1 MTEDQFRQQLQ
12 EKGYGEA
19 KIREFEPN
27 QDKEM
32 HTHDL
37 SAMALVMRGEFILAL
52 ESESTSYAPG
62 EWCELIAGTGPPFSW
77 PINSN
82 GGLIPRNR
90 VIGHVRH
97 STT

>member
-1 MTEDQFRQQLQ
+1 MNEDQFRQQLQ

-62 EWCELIAGTGPPFSW
+62 EWCELIAGTVHTERTGPDGATVLLSYK
-77 PINSN
+77 
-82 GGLIPRNR
+82 
-90 VIGHVRH
+90 
-97 STT
+97 

>member
-62 EWCELIAGTGPPFSW
+62 EWCELIAGTVHTEQTGPD
-77 PINSN
+77 
-82 GGLIPRNR
+82 GATVLLAYK
-90 VIGHVRH
+90 
-97 STT
+97 

>member
-62 EWCELIAGTGPPFSW
+62 EWCELIAGTVHTERTGPD
-77 PINSN
+77 
-82 GGLIPRNR
+82 GATVLLAYK
-90 VIGHVRH
+90 
-97 STT
+97 

>member
-52 ESESTSYAPG
+52 ESESTSYTPG
-62 EWCELIAGTGPPFSW
+62 EWCELIAGTVHTERTGPD
-77 PINSN
+77 
-82 GGLIPRNR
+82 GATVLLAYK
-90 VIGHVRH
+90 
-97 STT
+97 